1 MMLKHIK
8 MGLRIALP
16 CWPLSFEL
24 NVNTGVKQNVTSYS
38 AE

>member
-16 CWPLSFEL
+16 SWPLSFEL